1 MDLEAFELL
10 LRDTLTAHPDVART
24 WTLGETG
31 HSGYGVMF
39 RLSDGTAAWARLTA
53 GSGPKPT
60 PGTPRTGEKEMPP
73 QTPLPLDVADR
84 LESLLRVAV
93 EKAQLPGVAWVMT
106 LHERRSER
114 LKGKPAQGLA
124 PAGLVIGCDAG
135 DEVYVHL
142 YG

>member
-1 MDLEAFELL
+1 MNLETFEPLL
-10 LRDTLTAHPDVART
+10 CDALTAHPDVART
-24 WTLGETG
+24 WTMAETG
-31 HSGYGVMF
+31 HTRYGVMF
-39 RLSDGTAAWARLTA
+39 RLTDGTAAWARLTA

-73 QTPLPLDVADR
+73 QTSLPLDVADR

-93 EKAQLPGVAWVMT
+93 ETADLPGVAWVMT

-124 PAGLVIGCDAG
+124 PAGLVIGCDNG
-135 DEVYVHL
+135 DEVYVYL